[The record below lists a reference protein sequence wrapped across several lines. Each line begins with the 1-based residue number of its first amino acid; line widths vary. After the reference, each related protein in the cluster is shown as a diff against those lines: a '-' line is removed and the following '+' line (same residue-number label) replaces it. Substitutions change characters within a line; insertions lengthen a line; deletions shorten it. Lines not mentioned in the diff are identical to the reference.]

1 MCVTTQGGWF
11 KAEILEWKTMLDG
24 NIAMKT
30 DSTCVVSCICFD
42 KYALSQ
48 GYYINMNVMP
58 CGGRI
63 ITLNHD

>member
-1 MCVTTQGGWF
+1 
-11 KAEILEWKTMLDG
+11 MLDG

>member
-1 MCVTTQGGWF
+1 
-11 KAEILEWKTMLDG
+11 MLDG

-30 DSTCVVSCICFD
+30 DSTCVSCICFD

-48 GYYINMNVMP
+48 GYYINMNVMR

-63 ITLNHD
+63 MT